1 VGIRPKLF
9 LIFFLLG
16 LAPLLVLSFALYWYG
31 AGSLESLLRVD
42 VENDASGIVRQ
53 VERSLQYR
61 ENEMVA
67 LAKSSGLREYIRA
80 TPAASATG
88 ADREKKDDSQER
100 NASSIPST
108 VQDEIRVFLLSN
120 PKRYLSITCLN
131 TARQPLFRAE
141 PVTQDSNANGPA
153 NVRFQTEVSQSSSL
167 AADDTVWS
175 NAEWKPVA
183 APLTSAAVLRYTV
196 PIFADSPGASAPRGA
211 LIVELSGDY
220 LFGQTSEA
228 RVNEGLST
236 SRSSLP
242 PTRFVLML
250 DRTGEIVYHTNATYT
265 HQPVNAVMPQF
276 AEVARA
282 MRSQDEGWKVY
293 EEGNESWLVAYRV
306 LPAVGLSVAVGGD
319 RSSAV
324 RGVRRLGWIALI
336 LFSLFGLV
344 MVAVLTRVARGTA
357 RSIEKVTEGAVAIA
371 GGKLDQRIE
380 VRSSDET
387 RLLAESFNIMTD
399 RLREQIAR
407 ETESRQFESFMRL
420 SAMLTHDLKNAIAS
434 LSLLVGNMQRQFHR
448 AEFREDAM
456 KSLTEATNKLRA
468 LVAKLS
474 EPVQSLS
481 SEHQLPRPTELVGM
495 IRRVLNATVE
505 PVREFHQIEI
515 KLPETLV
522 ATVEADRIEK
532 VFENLIINA
541 LEAMGSK
548 SGKLVVKAGP
558 TENDEVFFLVS
569 DTGPG
574 MTEEFKRT
582 KLFRAFATTK
592 KSGVGLGL
600 YTCREIVRTHGG
612 HIDVESKRGS
622 GTTFRVVLPS
632 EPKFA
637 GRPWKEITG
646 RR

>member
-1 VGIRPKLF
+1 
-9 LIFFLLG
+9 
-16 LAPLLVLSFALYWYG
+16 
-31 AGSLESLLRVD
+31 
-42 VENDASGIVRQ
+42 
-53 VERSLQYR
+53 
-61 ENEMVA
+61 
-67 LAKSSGLREYIRA
+67 
-80 TPAASATG
+80 
-88 ADREKKDDSQER
+88 
-100 NASSIPST
+100 
-108 VQDEIRVFLLSN
+108 
-120 PKRYLSITCLN
+120 
-131 TARQPLFRAE
+131 
-141 PVTQDSNANGPA
+141 
-153 NVRFQTEVSQSSSL
+153 
-167 AADDTVWS
+167 
-175 NAEWKPVA
+175 
-183 APLTSAAVLRYTV
+183 
-196 PIFADSPGASAPRGA
+196 
-211 LIVELSGDY
+211 
-220 LFGQTSEA
+220 
-228 RVNEGLST
+228 
-236 SRSSLP
+236 
-242 PTRFVLML
+242 
-250 DRTGEIVYHTNATYT
+250 
-265 HQPVNAVMPQF
+265 MPQF
-276 AEVARA
+276 AEIAQA
-282 MRSQDEGWKVY
+282 MGSQAEGWKTY
-293 EEGNESWLVAYRV
+293 EEGKDSWLVAYRA
-306 LPAVGLSVAVGGD
+306 LPALGLSVAVGGD

-324 RGVRRLGWIALI
+324 RGVRRLGWAALV
-336 LFSLFGLV
+336 LFSLFGLA

-468 LVAKLS
+468 LVSKLS
-474 EPVQSLS
+474 EPVLSLS
-481 SEHQLPRPTELVGM
+481 SEHQLPRPTELVDM

-505 PVREFHQIEI
+505 PVKEFHQIEI

-632 EPKFA
+632 EPKIA
-637 GRPWKEITG
+637 GRPWKDFSG